1 MLNLMS
7 NAPHFDINLAAFH
20 RDPYPILA
28 ELRATAPI
36 AYVPALDATLF
47 TRRDDIFTYEK
58 MIDVFSSLQPGG
70 LMTRLMGENM
80 MRKDGDAHL
89 GERKQMFP
97 SVSPRTVRD
106 VWTAEFLREALKI
119 LAELRSKGACDLVT
133 DYAMP
138 VSAAALRAMTGLSHM
153 SYAELDGSSQ
163 AMIDGISNHV
173 GDPAVEARCNEGTAL
188 IDRHI
193 DMMIDEKRATPD
205 HSILSVLMEAG
216 QPMQQIRANVKLA
229 ISGGQNEPRDAISGC
244 IWALLRHPEQLFSV
258 LAGAI
263 SWLQVFEEYARWI
276 SPIGMSP
283 RRIAKDHAIGDI
295 QLAAEDRAFLMFG
308 AANRDEEHFENPD
321 QFDLRRDASNH
332 IAFGAGPHFCA
343 GAWASKALVAKVA
356 LPLAFEHLPNLR
368 LEGDE
373 PRMRGWAFRGLENL
387 PVAWDA

>member
-1 MLNLMS
+1 MS
-7 NAPHFDINLAAFH
+7 TAPYFDIDMAAFH

-28 ELRATAPI
+28 ELRAKAPI

-47 TRRDDIFTYEK
+47 TKRDDIFKFEK
-58 MIDVFSSLQPGG
+58 MIEVFSSLQPGG

-106 VWTAEFLREALKI
+106 VWTAEFRRAALEI
-119 LAELRSKGACDLVT
+119 LADLRPRGACDLVT

-138 VSAAALRAMTGLSHM
+138 VSAAALRAMTGLRHM
-153 SYAELDGSSQ
+153 TYAELDGSSQ
-163 AMIDGISNHV
+163 AMIDGIANHA

-193 DMMIDEKRATPD
+193 DLMIDEKRAAPD
-205 HSILSVLMEAG
+205 QSILSVLLEAG
-216 QPMQQIRANVKLA
+216 QPMEQIRANVKLA

-244 IWALLRHPEQLFSV
+244 IWALLTHPDQLKMV
-258 LAGAI
+258 QRGDVP
-263 SWLQVFEEYARWI
+263 WLQVFEEYARWT

-283 RRIAKDHAIGDI
+283 RRIAKDHTIGDI
-295 QLAAEDRAFLMFG
+295 HLKAEGRAFLMFG
-308 AANRDEEHFENPD
+308 AANRDEDHFENPD
-321 QFDLRRDASNH
+321 QFDLTRDASNH

-343 GAWASKALVAKVA
+343 GAWASKALVAEVA
-356 LPLAFEHLPNLR
+356 LPLAFEHLPGLR
-368 LEGDE
+368 LEGDA

>member
-1 MLNLMS
+1 MS
-7 NAPHFDINLAAFH
+7 TAPSFDIDLAAFH
-20 RDPYPILA
+20 RDPYPVLA

-47 TRRDDIFTYEK
+47 TKRDDIFKFEK
-58 MIDVFSSLQPGG
+58 LIEVFSSLQPGG

-89 GERKQMFP
+89 GERKQIFP

-106 VWTAEFLREALKI
+106 VWTAEFRRAALEI
-119 LAELRSKGACDLVT
+119 LADLRPKGVCDLVT

-138 VSAAALRAMTGLSHM
+138 VSAAALCAMTGLRHM
-153 SYAELDGSSQ
+153 TYAELDASSQ
-163 AMIDGISNHV
+163 AMIDGIANHS
-173 GDPAVEARCNEGTAL
+173 GDPEVEARCNDGTAL

-193 DMMIDEKRATPD
+193 DMMVDEKRTSPD
-205 HSILSVLMEAG
+205 HSILSVLIAAG
-216 QPMQQIRANVKLA
+216 QPMSQIRANVKLA

-244 IWALLRHPEQLFSV
+244 IWALLTHPDQLAMALDGKV
-258 LAGAI
+258 P
-263 SWLQVFEEYARWI
+263 WLQVFEEYARWT

-283 RRIAKDHAIGDI
+283 RRIAKDHVIGDI
-295 QLAAEDRAFLMFG
+295 LLQAEDRAFLMFG
-308 AANRDEEHFENPD
+308 AANRDEDHFANPD
-321 QFDLRRDASNH
+321 RFDLTRDASNH

-343 GAWASKALVAKVA
+343 GAWASKALVAEVA
-356 LPLAFEHLPNLR
+356 LPLAFEHLPGLR
-368 LEGDE
+368 LEGDA

>member
-1 MLNLMS
+1 MS
-7 NAPHFDINLAAFH
+7 TAPHFDLDMAAFH
-20 RDPYPILA
+20 RDPYPFLA
-28 ELRATAPI
+28 EMRATAPI

-47 TRRDDIFTYEK
+47 TKRDDIFIYEK
-58 MIDVFSSLQPGG
+58 MIEVFSSLQPGG

-89 GERKQMFP
+89 GERRQMFP
-97 SVSPRTVRD
+97 SISPRTVRD
-106 VWTAEFLREALKI
+106 VWTAEFRRAAEEILEDLRP
-119 LAELRSKGACDLVT
+119 RGAADLVA

-138 VSAAALRAMTGLSHM
+138 VSAAALRAMTGLRHM
-153 SYAELDGSSQ
+153 TYAELDGSSQ
-163 AMIDGISNHV
+163 AMIDGIANHA

-193 DMMIDEKRATPD
+193 DRMIEEKRAAPD

-244 IWALLRHPEQLFSV
+244 IWALLTHPDQLKLV
-258 LAGAI
+258 EDGDVP
-263 SWLQVFEEYARWI
+263 WLQVFEEYARWT

-283 RRIAKDHAIGDI
+283 RRIAKDHKIGGI
-295 QLAAEDRAFLMFG
+295 ELAAEDRAFLMFG
-308 AANRDEEHFENPD
+308 AANRDEDHFEHPD
-321 QFDLRRDASNH
+321 RFDLTRDASNH

-343 GAWASKALVAKVA
+343 GAWASKALVAEVA
-356 LPLAFEHLPNLR
+356 LPLAFEHLPNMR
-368 LEGDE
+368 LDGDE

>member
-1 MLNLMS
+1 MS
-7 NAPHFDINLAAFH
+7 TAPSFDIDMAAFH

-28 ELRATAPI
+28 ELRAKAPI

-47 TRRDDIFTYEK
+47 TKRDDIFKFEK
-58 MIDVFSSLQPGG
+58 MIEVFSSLQPGG

-106 VWTAEFLREALKI
+106 VWTAEFRRAALEI
-119 LAELRSKGACDLVT
+119 LADLRPRGACDLVT

-138 VSAAALRAMTGLSHM
+138 VSAAALRAMTGLRHM
-153 SYAELDGSSQ
+153 TYAELDGSSQ
-163 AMIDGISNHV
+163 AMIDGIANHA

-193 DMMIDEKRATPD
+193 DLMIDEKRAAPD
-205 HSILSVLMEAG
+205 QSILSVLLEAG
-216 QPMQQIRANVKLA
+216 QPMEQIRANVKLA

-244 IWALLRHPEQLFSV
+244 IWALLTHPDQLKMV
-258 LAGAI
+258 QRGDVP
-263 SWLQVFEEYARWI
+263 WLQVFEEYARWT

-283 RRIAKDHAIGDI
+283 RRIAKDHTIGDI
-295 QLAAEDRAFLMFG
+295 HLKAEGRAFLMFG
-308 AANRDEEHFENPD
+308 AANRDEDHFENPD
-321 QFDLRRDASNH
+321 QFDLTRDASNH

-343 GAWASKALVAKVA
+343 GAWASKALVAEVA
-356 LPLAFEHLPNLR
+356 LPLAFEHLPGLR
-368 LEGDE
+368 LEGDA

>member
-1 MLNLMS
+1 MS
-7 NAPHFDINLAAFH
+7 TAPVFDIDLSAFH
-20 RDPYPILA
+20 CDPYPILA
-28 ELRATAPI
+28 ELRARAPI

-47 TRRDDIFTYEK
+47 TRRDDIFKFEK
-58 MIDVFSSLQPGG
+58 MIEVFSSLQPGG

-89 GERKQMFP
+89 GERKQIFP

-106 VWTAEFLREALKI
+106 VWTAEFQQAASEILEDLRPN
-119 LAELRSKGACDLVT
+119 GACDLVT

-138 VSAAALRAMTGLSHM
+138 VSAAALRAMTGLRHM
-153 SYAELDGSSQ
+153 TYAELDGSSQ
-163 AMIDGISNHV
+163 AMIDGISNHT
-173 GDPAVEARCNEGTAL
+173 GDPVVEARCNEGTAL

-193 DMMIDEKRATPD
+193 DLMVDEKRANPD
-205 HSILSVLMEAG
+205 HSILSVLMESG

-244 IWALLRHPEQLFSV
+244 IWALLTHPDQLKMV
-258 LAGAI
+258 RDGDI
-263 SWLQVFEEYARWI
+263 TWLQVFEEYARWT

-283 RRIAKDHAIGDI
+283 RRIARDHAIGDI
-295 QLAAEDRAFLMFG
+295 HLKAEDRAFLMFG
-308 AANRDEEHFENPD
+308 AANRDEDHFENPD
-321 QFDLRRDASNH
+321 QFDLTRDASNH

-343 GAWASKALVAKVA
+343 GAWASKALVAEVA
-356 LPLAFEHLPNLR
+356 LPLAFQHLPGLR
-368 LEGDE
+368 LQGDA

>member
-1 MLNLMS
+1 MS
-7 NAPHFDINLAAFH
+7 TAPHFDIDMAAFH
-20 RDPYPILA
+20 RDPYPVLA

-36 AYVPALDATLF
+36 AYVPTLDATLF
-47 TRRDDIFTYEK
+47 TKRDDIFTFEK

-89 GERKQMFP
+89 GERRQMFP

-106 VWTAEFLREALKI
+106 VWTAEFRAAALEILGQLRP
-119 LAELRSKGACDLVT
+119 KGACDLVR

-138 VSAAALRAMTGLSHM
+138 VSAAALRAMTGLRTM
-153 SYAELDGSSQ
+153 SYEDMDGSSQ
-163 AMIDGISNHV
+163 AMIDGIANHG
-173 GDPAVEARCNEGTAL
+173 GDPAVEARCNAGTAL

-193 DMMIDEKRATPD
+193 DGMIDEKRAAPD

-216 QPMQQIRANVKLA
+216 QPMAQIRANVKLA

-244 IWALLRHPEQLFSV
+244 IWALLTHPTQLKTV
-258 LAGAI
+258 LDGDI
-263 SWLQVFEEYARWI
+263 QWLQVFEEYARWT

-283 RRIAKDHAIGDI
+283 RRIAKDHQIGDI
-295 QLAAEDRAFLMFG
+295 RLAAQDRAFLMFG
-308 AANRDEEHFENPD
+308 AANRDEDHFQNPD
-321 QFDLRRDASNH
+321 QFDLTRDVSHH

-343 GAWASKALVAKVA
+343 GAWASKALVAEVA
-356 LPLAFEHLPNLR
+356 LPLAFEHLPDLR
-368 LEGDE
+368 LEGDA

>member
-1 MLNLMS
+1 MS
-7 NAPHFDINLAAFH
+7 TAPTFDIDMAAFH
-20 RDPYPILA
+20 RDPYPVLA
-28 ELRATAPI
+28 ELRAKAPI

-47 TRRDDIFTYEK
+47 TKRDDIFTFEK

-89 GERKQMFP
+89 GERRQLFP

-106 VWTAEFLREALKI
+106 VWTAEFRRAAREI
-119 LAELRSKGACDLVT
+119 LADLRPKGACDLVT

-138 VSAAALRAMTGLSHM
+138 VSAAALCAMTGLRHM
-153 SYAELDGSSQ
+153 TYAELDGSSQ
-163 AMIDGISNHV
+163 AMIDGIANHA
-173 GDPAVEARCNEGTAL
+173 GDPAIEARCNEGTAL

-193 DMMIDEKRATPD
+193 DMMIEEKRASPD
-205 HSILSVLMEAG
+205 HSILSVLLEAG

-244 IWALLRHPEQLFSV
+244 IWALLTHPDQFRLVQNGEV
-258 LAGAI
+258 P
-263 SWLQVFEEYARWI
+263 WLQVFEEYARWT

-283 RRIAKDHAIGDI
+283 RRIARDYAIGDI
-295 QLAAEDRAFLMFG
+295 HLKAENRAFLMFG
-308 AANRDEEHFENPD
+308 AANRDEDHFENPD
-321 QFDLRRDASNH
+321 QFDLTRDASNH

-343 GAWASKALVAKVA
+343 GAWASKALVAEVA
-356 LPLAFEHLPNLR
+356 LPLAFEHLRVLR
-368 LEGDE
+368 LQGDA

>member
-1 MLNLMS
+1 MS
-7 NAPHFDINLAAFH
+7 TAPHFDIDMAAFH
-20 RDPYPILA
+20 RDPYPVLA
-28 ELRATAPI
+28 EMRATAPI

-47 TRRDDIFTYEK
+47 TKRDDIFTFEK

-80 MRKDGDAHL
+80 MRKDGEAHL
-89 GERKQMFP
+89 SERKQMFP

-106 VWTAEFLREALKI
+106 VWTAEFRSAALEILEDLRP
-119 LAELRSKGACDLVT
+119 KGACDLVT

-138 VSAAALRAMTGLSHM
+138 VSAAALRAMTGLRTMSHE
-153 SYAELDGSSQ
+153 ELDGSSQ
-163 AMIDGISNHV
+163 AMIDGIANHG
-173 GDPAVEARCNEGTAL
+173 GDPEVEARCNAGTAL

-193 DMMIDEKRATPD
+193 DSVLDEKRASPD
-205 HSILSVLMEAG
+205 HSILSVLMQAG
-216 QPMQQIRANVKLA
+216 QPMDQIRANVKLA

-244 IWALLRHPEQLFSV
+244 IWALLTHPDQREMV
-258 LAGAI
+258 LGGDI
-263 SWLQVFEEYARWI
+263 PWLQVFQEYARWT

-295 QLAAEDRAFLMFG
+295 RLAAEDRAFLMFG
-308 AANRDEEHFENPD
+308 AANRDEDHFD
-321 QFDLRRDASNH
+321 KADRFDLTRDASNH

-343 GAWASKALVAKVA
+343 GAWASKALVAEVA
-356 LPLAFEHLPNLR
+356 LPLAFEHLPNMR
-368 LEGDE
+368 LEGDA